1 MPMGIALQLLFT
13 GLGIGSIYALV
24 ALGFVLIYRATNVVN
39 FAQGD
44 FAMLGAFSMVV
55 LCIDLGLPYWLG
67 ILITLVAM
75 LLFGALFNF
84 AVYYPLRNR
93 GFQPVIISTIGASI
107 LLENGVLAAY
117 GPRPQT
123 LPSFFSSPGFSI
135 GPIFFDSQYLSILGV
150 TMVMVTIQY
159 LFFERTLL
167 GKKMQATSQDKE
179 MASLLGIPV
188 ATMTML
194 TFIYSSALGG
204 LAGILVAPILFVS
217 VGMGSSIALKA
228 FAASIIGG
236 FGNVTGAIVGGLALG
251 EVETFGA
258 AYISVPYKD
267 AFAFIVLVVFLLFRP
282 QGLFGEKV
290 AEKA

>member
-1 MPMGIALQLLFT
+1 MSFILQLLFT
-13 GLGIGSIYALV
+13 GIGVGSIYALV

-44 FAMLGAFSMVV
+44 FAMLGAFAMVV
-55 LCIDLGLPYWLG
+55 LSIDLELPYGLS
-67 ILITLVAM
+67 ILITLA
-75 LLFGALFNF
+75 LLIGFGALFNLG
-84 AVYYPLRNR
+84 VYYPLRHR
-93 GFQPVIISTIGASI
+93 SFLPVIISTIGASI

-117 GPRPQT
+117 GPHPQS
-123 LPSFFSSPGFSI
+123 LPGLFDSQGFSI
-135 GPIFFDSQYLSILGV
+135 GSVFFDSQYLLILVV
-150 TMVMVTIQY
+150 TAVMVTLQF

-188 ATMTML
+188 AWMIML
-194 TFIYSSALGG
+194 TFMYAAMLGG
-204 LAGILVAPILFVS
+204 LAGVLVAPVIFVS

-236 FGNVTGAIVGGLALG
+236 FGDITGAVVGGIALG
-251 EVETFGA
+251 VIETFGA
-258 AYISVPYKD
+258 AYVSVAYKD
-267 AFAFIVLVVFLLFRP
+267 AFAFLVLLVFLLLRP
-282 QGLFGEKV
+282 QGIFGERI